1 MPSAELALGLLIIL
15 SEFFALWM
23 STPLLDSS
31 AQGESYSDTDEAR
44 PECIQLFVILQGFK
58 QEPAPKLEAM

>member
-1 MPSAELALGLLIIL
+1 
-15 SEFFALWM
+15 M